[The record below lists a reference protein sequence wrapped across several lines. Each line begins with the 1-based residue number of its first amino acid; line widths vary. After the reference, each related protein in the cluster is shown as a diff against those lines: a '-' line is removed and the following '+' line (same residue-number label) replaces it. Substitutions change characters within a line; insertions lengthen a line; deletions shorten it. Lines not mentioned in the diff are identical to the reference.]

1 MEAFTQQ
8 NRASKTLRNDLE
20 NSRQQGNK
28 AYEELLTSPT
38 FNGQWPP
45 SPDYLAGLKS
55 YAGGLSISDLNNPF
69 IPYHGTLRFYSL
81 QHTCQELND
90 LSKKTLDGTNATWHD
105 LERMRFLLH
114 EQATAMKDLEYINEH
129 LLGISEQAF
138 VKTAQS
144 LRDNNLSSGH
154 DSNGWLYS
162 APNTRSIGSQLE
174 TILQNHLP
182 KWITWSSSEKKYQP
196 AYYAQGKSP
205 TKISTAV
212 RVIASTILSVCSGA
226 TIIVPM
232 IVMSFDPSK
241 NKSLIVVSAAVVLF
255 SFVLGAVVQ
264 AKSENVFIAT
274 ATYAAVL
281 VVFVGVSGTN
291 N

>member
-114 EQATAMKDLEYINEH
+114 EQ
-129 LLGISEQAF
+129 
-138 VKTAQS
+138 
-144 LRDNNLSSGH
+144 
-154 DSNGWLYS
+154 
-162 APNTRSIGSQLE
+162 
-174 TILQNHLP
+174 
-182 KWITWSSSEKKYQP
+182 
-196 AYYAQGKSP
+196 GK
-205 TKISTAV
+205 
-212 RVIASTILSVCSGA
+212 
-226 TIIVPM
+226 
-232 IVMSFDPSK
+232 
-241 NKSLIVVSAAVVLF
+241 
-255 SFVLGAVVQ
+255 
-264 AKSENVFIAT
+264 
-274 ATYAAVL
+274 
-281 VVFVGVSGTN
+281 
-291 N
+291 